1 MAQSRTLQSIVIC
14 LVALVALTAL
24 DLWTKGWAQ
33 ERLSVAPAVTTSP
46 ACTPD
51 KNGRFSSQRRGS
63 DVIELVPNFLA
74 LRYAENCGAAFG
86 TLDEAPRSLRVVLF
100 TSAALVAIGALLW
113 MFVRGHGGPL
123 FAASVPFIAS
133 GAIGNMIDRLRLGYV
148 VDFIHFHVYDK
159 FHWPTFNIA
168 DTTITIGVALLLLD
182 GLRRP
187 ETVAQPATQPEAQP
201 KRAGTENA

>member
-1 MAQSRTLQSIVIC
+1 MPQRRTVQSIAFC
-14 LVALVALTAL
+14 LVALVAMTVL
-24 DLWTKGWAQ
+24 DLWTKDWAQ
-33 ERLSVAPAVTTSP
+33 ERLSVAPAVAQAP

-51 KNGRFSSQRRGS
+51 KNGRFSSQRRGT
-63 DVIELVPNFLA
+63 DIVELVPNYLA

-86 TLDEAPRSLRVVLF
+86 TLDEAPRVLRIVLF
-100 TSAALVAIGALLW
+100 TSAALIAVGALLW

-187 ETVAQPATQPEAQP
+187 EAETKPDARPE
-201 KRAGTENA
+201 RAGTGNA

>member
-1 MAQSRTLQSIVIC
+1 MPQRRTVQSIAFC
-14 LVALVALTAL
+14 LVALVAMTVL
-24 DLWTKGWAQ
+24 DLWTKDWAQ
-33 ERLSVAPAVTTSP
+33 ERLSVAPSVAQGP

-63 DVIELVPNFLA
+63 DIIELVPNYLA

-86 TLDEAPRSLRVVLF
+86 TLDEAPRALRVVLF
-100 TSAALVAIGALLW
+100 TSAALIACGALLW

-123 FAASVPFIAS
+123 FAASVPLIAS

-187 ETVAQPATQPEAQP
+187 EGETKAEARPE
-201 KRAGTENA
+201 RAGTGSA